1 MNERN
6 IIETMVEYLNIHNEE
21 LEGYMDD
28 LALELNRNL
37 EQLGLTP
44 IEFYSLESQIEYNLR
59 KAGYS
64 LPEESIEDI
73 AEYFREFNYTVEND
87 FEEWLRNTE
96 SDFPEMLE

>member
-37 EQLGLTP
+37 EQLGLST
-44 IEFYSLESQIEYNLR
+44 IEFHSLESQIEYNLR

-64 LPEESIEDI
+64 LPEESIKDI
-73 AEYFREFNYTVEND
+73 TDYFIEFNYTVEED
-87 FEEWLRNTE
+87 FEDWLKVTE
-96 SDFPEMLE
+96 SEFPEILE